1 KNIARPVRVY
11 AMTAV
16 AVASTPLVAAVAP
29 LGRARS
35 LRRIVIPASAV
46 ALMCIAV
53 AGWWLWPKG
62 TPPAGPTEAPVAGS
76 GLLSVAETKQAPRLS
91 IVVLPFTNLS
101 NDPDQEYSADGVTD
115 DLTTDL
121 SRISDSFVIARNTAF
136 TYKGKPI
143 DAKQIGRELN
153 VRYVLEGSVRRTGD
167 QVRVNAQLIDTESG
181 AHVWADRFD
190 TDRANLAEAQ
200 SEITGRL
207 ARILNTELVK
217 DVSRRIEQEN
227 AADPDAHDLVMR
239 GWAWFN
245 RPFSVA
251 ARQEALRAFE
261 RALQIDPRS
270 SHAKIGVA
278 RVLVVNRA
286 DAWNSASFQ
295 QEGAQKDVAR
305 AERLLSEAI
314 ESDSTSSMAYSII
327 GLLRRL
333 QSRLTE
339 SRVAFDKAIVLDPN
353 NDWATR
359 QLSWTLLFLGEP
371 GDAIALGQK
380 SLRLNP
386 RDPKIYNIYLQL
398 GWCYLFSKKV
408 DEAID
413 TFIKGRTANPRDW
426 FFSYGLAG
434 ALALKGDLDGAKA
447 ALAESFKLK
456 PEVNSLAQWYAYL
469 PWTSKTSAPQFWM
482 LQDKTLN

>member
-1 KNIARPVRVY
+1 
-11 AMTAV
+11 
-16 AVASTPLVAAVAP
+16 
-29 LGRARS
+29 
-35 LRRIVIPASAV
+35 
-46 ALMCIAV
+46 
-53 AGWWLWPKG
+53 
-62 TPPAGPTEAPVAGS
+62 
-76 GLLSVAETKQAPRLS
+76 
-91 IVVLPFTNLS
+91 
-101 NDPDQEYSADGVTD
+101 
-115 DLTTDL
+115 
-121 SRISDSFVIARNTAF
+121 
-136 TYKGKPI
+136 
-143 DAKQIGRELN
+143 
-153 VRYVLEGSVRRTGD
+153 
-167 QVRVNAQLIDTESG
+167 
-181 AHVWADRFD
+181 
-190 TDRANLAEAQ
+190 
-200 SEITGRL
+200 
-207 ARILNTELVK
+207 
-217 DVSRRIEQEN
+217 
-227 AADPDAHDLVMR
+227 
-239 GWAWFN
+239 
-245 RPFSVA
+245 VA

-270 SHAKIGVA
+270 SDAKIGVA
-278 RVLVVNRA
+278 RVLVVNLA

-359 QLSWTLLFLGEP
+359 QLSWTLLLLGEP
-371 GDAIALGQK
+371 GDAISLGQK
-380 SLRLNP
+380 SVRLNP
-386 RDPKIYNIYLQL
+386 RDSKIYNIYLQL
-398 GWCYLFSKKV
+398 GWCYLVSNKV

-447 ALAESFKLK
+447 ALAESLKLK

-482 LQDKTLN
+482 LQDKTLNTGLRRIGFPEQ